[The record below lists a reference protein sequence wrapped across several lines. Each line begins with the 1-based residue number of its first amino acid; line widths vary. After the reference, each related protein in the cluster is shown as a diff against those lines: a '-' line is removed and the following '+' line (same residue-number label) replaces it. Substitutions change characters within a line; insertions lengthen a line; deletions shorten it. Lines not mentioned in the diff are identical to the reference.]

1 MGVGVAASTLG
12 SLEALLSFL
21 DSSKIPVSYVSVGP
35 VSKDD
40 ITKALKSVLADDPAK
55 RRKEYA
61 CMLAFDVKILP
72 DAQKYAEDNGVKIFT
87 ANIIYHL
94 FDYFVKFVKECEEER
109 RVEEGKNA
117 IFPCI
122 IQVHYTFR
130 LLKLF
135 SQSKLTPFISF
146 FFPLQPIQFFNK
158 ADPIIMGVDV
168 V

>member
-122 IQVHYTFR
+122 IQVHYTFSP
-130 LLKLF
+130 LPTIF
-135 SQSKLTPFISF
+135 AIIINSIHF
-146 FFPLQPIQFFNK
+146 FFFSSTANSILQQSRPYHH
-158 ADPIIMGVDV
+158 GC
-168 V
+168 

>member
-21 DSSKIPVSYVSVGP
+21 DASKIPVSYVSVGP

-94 FDYFVKFVKECEEER
+94 FDFFVKFVKECEDER
-109 RVEEGKNA
+109 KVEEGKNA

-122 IQVHYTFR
+122 LQVT
-130 LLKLF
+130 
-135 SQSKLTPFISF
+135 QSKYSAILCLTLLTPC
-146 FFPLQPIQFFNK
+146 PFNL
-158 ADPIIMGVDV
+158 ITQ
-168 V
+168 